1 MPPADTRQ
9 GINRPR
15 VRPYGFLLWWQAR
28 PLSVTQTRATP
39 DLPLAPDLQIGAQEL
54 SGASVTYGAHI
65 SHSSAQLEP
74 QAGKGVIGPG
84 DQQLLAR

>member
-1 MPPADTRQ
+1 M
-9 GINRPR
+9 NRPR
-15 VRPYGFLLWWQAR
+15 VRPYGFLLCWQAR

-39 DLPLAPDLQIGAQEL
+39 DLPLAPDRQIGAQEL